1 MLDEYKQSE
10 KMFKVIRALYEQR
23 KSSLLWLRTLT
34 AKCLELE
41 LKSIS
46 DESCLFTDENGILM
60 FFYVNDVI
68 FAYRMNRQQ
77 TANELIIR
85 LNTMFEFR
93 DLEKIK
99 HFLEIRVIIQDENDD
114 RAVYLVQ
121 DAYVDKLMKKYEIRE
136 SAKV

>member
-1 MLDEYKQSE
+1 
-10 KMFKVIRALYEQR
+10 
-23 KSSLLWLRTLT
+23 
-34 AKCLELE
+34 
-41 LKSIS
+41 
-46 DESCLFTDENGILM
+46 
-60 FFYVNDVI
+60 
-68 FAYRMNRQQ
+68 MNRQQ